1 MTLPDCNELILAV
14 DAEVLTITL
23 NRPAKRNAMN
33 GALVDEL
40 VEVFKAIELDQ
51 TIRAVVLRGAE
62 GNFCAGGDI
71 SGMNK
76 DGAKGEEAEKITWEF
91 NRSFGAMIT
100 RVNHAPH
107 VVIAMLEGAV
117 LGGGFG
123 LACISDI
130 SIAHKDALFA
140 LPETGLGLIPAQIAP
155 FVVSRI
161 GITQARRLALTG
173 ERIDGAEAQAL
184 GIAHYVA
191 DDKAAMEERLA
202 SVLKKVKRCA
212 PGANAM
218 TKKLILQVG
227 VVEHEELL
235 DGAASMF
242 TDCLTTQEGQE
253 GTKAFLEKRKPYWAD
268 KG

>member
-1 MTLPDCNELILAV
+1 MTYPDCKELLLAL
-14 DAEVLTITL
+14 DDEVLTITL

-40 VEVFKAIELDQ
+40 VDVFKTIELDR

-76 DGAKGEEAEKITWEF
+76 DGAKGKEAEKLTWEF
-91 NRSFGAMIT
+91 NRSFGRMIT
-100 RVNHAPH
+100 MVNHAPQ
-107 VVIAMLEGAV
+107 VVITMLDGAV
-117 LGGGFG
+117 MGGGFG

-130 SIAHKDALFA
+130 AIAQKDALFA
-140 LPETGLGLIPAQIAP
+140 LPETSLGLVPAQIAP

-191 DDKAAMEERLA
+191 DDKAAMETQL
-202 SVLKKVKRCA
+202 SSILKKVKRCA

-218 TKKLILQVG
+218 TKKLMLQVG
-227 VVEHEELL
+227 IVEHETLL
-235 DGAASMF
+235 DGAANMF
-242 TDCLTTQEGQE
+242 ADCLTTQEGQE
-253 GTKAFLEKRKPYWAD
+253 GTKAFLEKRKPYWAS

>member
-14 DAEVLTITL
+14 DDEVLTITL

-40 VEVFKAIELDQ
+40 VDVFKAIELDQ

-76 DGAKGEEAEKITWEF
+76 DGAKAEDAEKLTWAF

-140 LPETGLGLIPAQIAP
+140 LPETGLGLVPAQIAP

-173 ERIDGAEAQAL
+173 ERIDGTEAQAL

-191 DDKAAMEERLA
+191 EDKAAMEEQLV

-218 TKKLILQVG
+218 TKKLMLQVG
-227 VVEHEELL
+227 IVEHEALL

-242 TDCLTTQEGQE
+242 ADCLTTQEGQE

>member
-1 MTLPDCNELILAV
+1 MTLPDCKELLLAV
-14 DAEVLTITL
+14 DDEILTITL

-40 VEVFKAIELDQ
+40 MDVFKTIESDQ

-76 DGAKGEEAEKITWEF
+76 DGLKGAEAEKLTWEF

-100 RVNHAPH
+100 QVNHAPP
-107 VVIAMLEGAV
+107 VVVTMLEGAV
-117 LGGGFG
+117 MGGGFG

-130 SIAHKDALFA
+130 AIAHKDALFA
-140 LPETGLGLIPAQIAP
+140 LPETGLGLVPAQIAP

-161 GITQARRLALTG
+161 GITQARCLALTG
-173 ERIDGAEAQAL
+173 GRIDGSRAQEL

-191 DDKAAMEERLA
+191 DDKESMEAQLA

-218 TKKLILQVG
+218 TKKLMLQVG
-227 VVEHEELL
+227 IVEHEELL

-242 TDCLTTQEGQE
+242 ADCLTTQEGQE